1 MIPKDKIEE
10 VRDRA
15 NIVEVVS
22 EYVPLH
28 KRGANH
34 IGLCPFHS
42 EKTPSFSVSEEKKI
56 YYCFGCHATGSAI
69 TFLMNKEGVSFP
81 EAVES
86 LAARYGVVIKQER
99 PGMAQGAIS
108 GRERIYEAL
117 KAAQDYFS
125 EALKSEAGAK
135 AREYLKTRG
144 YEGQILDNFG
154 VGFAPDSWEG
164 CAGALKRKNIQPER
178 AVKAGLIIKKDN
190 GYYDRFRARVIF
202 PISDARGRTIGFGGR
217 SLGDAEPKYL
227 NSPESEVFKKGAVLY
242 GLYQAKR
249 AITAKDAVI
258 VVEGYFDLLAMH
270 KNGFDNSVATMGT
283 AITAEHLRLLKG
295 NAVYLLFDSDEAG
308 RRAALRSLDL
318 SLEGETP
325 CRAVLLPSGKD
336 PDEFLSA
343 SGASAMQTALDA
355 ARPLMDF
362 FLNELEHR
370 CDLTQ
375 AAGKGQYLNE
385 AMGRLSKMSNIA
397 EKGHYVGMIASTLG
411 LPVDALYTA
420 MKTGKAPQDKAA
432 TSVANRTTGDK
443 KRPVN
448 LKEMTI
454 LRILLKHP
462 EYYGER
468 ACAAIERFED
478 QAMKE
483 IGRIIADV
491 LKDGR
496 ALNAA
501 SLIDAIRELP
511 VAGSVAELLMKD
523 EEGFI
528 EDAAKM
534 LEDSLN
540 SVLNR
545 GELKQATL
553 DKLRWLE
560 DMGRP
565 DMAQEIRRRVEG
577 TDKLKKK

>member
-15 NIVEVVS
+15 SIVEVVS
-22 EYVPLH
+22 EYVQLT

-69 TFLMNKEGVSFP
+69 TFLMNKEGMSFP
-81 EAVES
+81 DAVED
-86 LAARYGVVIKQER
+86 LARRYGVVIQRET
-99 PGMAQGAIS
+99 GMAKSAVS

-125 EALKSEAGAK
+125 EALKSDAGGK

-144 YEGQILDNFG
+144 HEGQLLDDFG
-154 VGFAPDSWEG
+154 VGFAPDGWEG
-164 CAGALKRKNIQPER
+164 CAGALKRKNIQPEW
-178 AVKAGLIIKKDN
+178 AVKAGLIIKKDS
-190 GYYDRFRARVIF
+190 GYYDRFRARIMF

-217 SLGDAEPKYL
+217 SFGNAEPKYL

-270 KNGFDNSVATMGT
+270 KHGFDNSVATMGT
-283 AITAEHLRLLKG
+283 ALTVDHLRLLRG

-308 RRAALRSLDL
+308 RRAAVRSLDL
-318 SLEGETP
+318 SLEGEAP

-336 PDEFLSA
+336 PDEFLSS
-343 SGASAMQTALDA
+343 SGASAMQAALDA

-375 AAGKGQYLNE
+375 ASGKGQYLNE
-385 AMGRLSKMSNIA
+385 AMGRLSKMTNVA
-397 EKGHYVGMIASTLG
+397 EKGHYVGIIASTLG
-411 LPVDALYTA
+411 LPVDAVYTA
-420 MKTGKAPQDKAA
+420 MKTGKAPQNKAPR
-432 TSVANRTTGDK
+432 VANPVPGDK
-443 KRPVN
+443 KRSVN

-462 EYYGER
+462 EYYTER
-468 ACAAIERFED
+468 AGAAIERFED

-483 IGRIIADV
+483 IGRIIAGA

-501 SLIDAIRELP
+501 SLIDALGAHP
-511 VAGSVAELLMKD
+511 VAGGVAELLMKD

-553 DKLRWLE
+553 DKLKWLE
-560 DMGRP
+560 DMGRL
-565 DMAQEIRRRVEG
+565 DMAQEIRRRMEG
-577 TDKLKKK
+577 TDKPKK

>member
-15 NIVEVVS
+15 SIVEVIS
-22 EYVPLH
+22 EYVPLT

-81 EAVES
+81 EAVEG
-86 LAARYGVVIKQER
+86 LARRYGVVIKQEISGR
-99 PGMAQGAIS
+99 AQGAIS
-108 GRERIYEAL
+108 ARELMYEAL

-125 EALKSEAGAK
+125 GALKSGAGAS

-144 YEGQILDNFG
+144 CTGTLLDNFG

-164 CAGALKRKNIQPER
+164 CTAALKRKNIQPEI
-178 AVKAGLIIKKDN
+178 AVKAGLIIKKDT
-190 GYYDRFRARVIF
+190 GYYDRFRARVMF
-202 PISDARGRTIGFGGR
+202 PISDARGRTIAFGGR
-217 SLGDAEPKYL
+217 GMGDAEPKYL

-270 KNGFDNSVATMGT
+270 KNGFDNCVATMGT
-283 AITAEHLRLLKG
+283 ALTAEHLRLLRG
-295 NAVYLLFDSDEAG
+295 RPVYILFDSDEAG
-308 RRAALRSLDL
+308 RRAAARSLDL
-318 SLEGETP
+318 SLEEQTP
-325 CRAVLLPSGKD
+325 CRAVLLSSGKD
-336 PDEFLSA
+336 PDEFLST
-343 SGASAMQTALDA
+343 SGASAMRTVLDA
-355 ARPLMDF
+355 ARPLMEF
-362 FLNELEHR
+362 FLSELEGKF
-370 CDLTQ
+370 DLTV
-375 AAGKGQYLNE
+375 ADGKGQYLNE
-385 AMGRLSKMSNIA
+385 AMGRLAKMTNIA
-397 EKGHYVGMIASTLG
+397 EKGHYVGMIAATLG
-411 LPVDALYTA
+411 LPVDAVYTA
-420 MKTGKAPQDKAA
+420 LKTGNAQARG
-432 TSVANRTTGDK
+432 VVNRTSGVSIA
-443 KRPVN
+443 KRSVN
-448 LKEMTI
+448 MKEMTI

-468 ACAAIERFED
+468 VSRAIERFED
-478 QAMKE
+478 QSMKE
-483 IGRIIADV
+483 TGRIIADA

-501 SLIDAIRELP
+501 SLIDALGASP
-511 VAGSVAELLMKD
+511 VASSVAELLMKD

-540 SVLNR
+540 NVLNR

-560 DMGRP
+560 DMGRA
-565 DMAQEIRRRVEG
+565 DMAQEIRNRVEDR
-577 TDKLKKK
+577 DKHKKR